1 MKTKVLLAALALT
14 VTPSLALAM
23 EGCGFGHVKTDDV
36 AMTCA
41 QGSIYSA
48 DLKTCVPLTTG

>member
-1 MKTKVLLAALALT
+1 MKTKVLLAALAVT

-23 EGCGFGHVKTDDV
+23 GCGFGHEKSDDV
-36 AMTCA
+36 AMSCA